1 MCILA
6 TVPSFSRTLKRSIML
21 EGKISKKIILQQFKC
36 HIIAV
41 ILLWKYSSHIYNYIF
56 WILYIIPSYSVV
68 IFGIVNIVIYKLE
81 KIVRFSMRKRGFDY
95 CTKCRNFTLLS
106 GVEILWK
113 HTVPAEVRANRP
125 KFCGNCA
132 FPQNLEVFRYRGNL
146 KSQVKIVFFVS
157 LFNPFT
163 TEAVII

>member
-1 MCILA
+1 M
-6 TVPSFSRTLKRSIML
+6 P

-36 HIIAV
+36 RIIAV
-41 ILLWKYSSHIYNYIF
+41 ILL
-56 WILYIIPSYSVV
+56 YIIPLYSLV

-95 CTKCRNFTLLS
+95 CIKCRNLTLLS

-113 HTVPAEVRANRP
+113 HTVPAEVRANCR

-132 FPQNLEVFRYRGNL
+132 SSQNLEVFRYRGNL
-146 KSQVKIVFFVS
+146 KNQVKIVFFVS
-157 LFNPFT
+157 LFNPFM